1 MSSLVPTRFPI
12 AAMLIKLFS
21 ILIAVLVYPLVR
33 LKYSSTHRPQYA
45 GAMPSSTHDDNLHG
59 ITKEGIEMS
68 MNDPQWGKRGNKN
81 EGGPPD
87 FDEIVRKLNQKLSG
101 LFGKKNSPT
110 SGGDNGSGQFGGP
123 SKAAMGGGFLFAII
137 LALAVWLASGF
148 YIVETGRKGVE
159 LRLGKYKQ
167 TTGAGLNWRL
177 PYPIESNEIVNI
189 DNVEVVEIGHRNNQK
204 SKVPEEAQMLTED
217 QNIVDVQFAVQYTL
231 RSPEDFLF
239 NNKDPKEAVKQ
250 VAETAMREIVG
261 KSKMD
266 FVLYEG
272 RADIGARAKTLMQS
286 LLDRYKTGIQI
297 STVTMQNA
305 QPPQPVQASFDDA
318 VRAKQNSEQLKND
331 GEAYAND
338 ILPKARGSAAR
349 LLEEAEG
356 YKQSVAANA
365 QGDASRFSQILTE
378 YEKAPGV
385 TRERIYLDVM
395 QQIMQNTS
403 KVLVDQKG
411 GQNMLYIPLDKI
423 MQMQTQSTLPEAISS
438 ETATQRAAA
447 IASQTPATAPVV
459 VDATRARDPRARE
472 NR

>member
-1 MSSLVPTRFPI
+1 MSLHAPSRSPVSFLL
-12 AAMLIKLFS
+12 AA
-21 ILIAVLVYPLVR
+21 VVYPAAWLNYQLMNKFR
-33 LKYSSTHRPQYA
+33 HS
-45 GAMPSSTHDDNLHG
+45 DNA
-59 ITKEGIEMS
+59 EMS
-68 MNDPQWGKRGNKN
+68 MNDPQWGKRPNKN
-81 EGGPPD
+81 ENGPPD
-87 FDEIVRKLNQKLSG
+87 FDEIVRKFNQKLNG
-101 LFGKKNSPT
+101 LFGKKSPAT
-110 SGGDNGSGQFGGP
+110 GGGDGGNQFGGP
-123 SKAAMGGGFLFAII
+123 SKAIMGGGFLFAIG
-137 LALAVWLASGF
+137 LAIAVWLASGF
-148 YIVETGRKGVE
+148 YIVETGRKGIE

-177 PYPIESNEIVNI
+177 PYPVESHEIVNI
-189 DNVEVVEIGHRNNQK
+189 DNVEVIEIGHRGNQK
-204 SKVPEEAQMLTED
+204 TKVPEEAQMLTED

-272 RADIGARAKTLMQS
+272 RADIGARAKILMQS

-318 VRAKQNSEQLKND
+318 VRAKQIREQLKNE

-356 YKQSVAANA
+356 YKQTVMANA

-411 GQNMLYIPLDKI
+411 GQNLLYLPLDKI
-423 MQMQTQSTLPEAISS
+423 MQMQSQSTPYDGSS
-438 ETATQRAAA
+438 AESAVARAAA
-447 IASQTPATAPVV
+447 SAPQPAQTVPAPAA
-459 VDATRARDPRARE
+459 DARTRDPRARE

>member
-1 MSSLVPTRFPI
+1 MSAHAPLRHPASYFI
-12 AAMLIKLFS
+12 AA
-21 ILIAVLVYPLVR
+21 LVYPVAWLNYQLR
-33 LKYSSTHRPQYA
+33 NKFQLGNAT
-45 GAMPSSTHDDNLHG
+45 
-59 ITKEGIEMS
+59 EMS
-68 MNDPQWGKRGNKN
+68 MNDPQWGKRPNKN
-81 EGGPPD
+81 ENGPPD
-87 FDEIVRKLNQKLSG
+87 FDEIVRKFNQKLNG
-101 LFGKKNSPT
+101 LFGKKSPAT
-110 SGGDNGSGQFGGP
+110 GGGDGGNQFGGP
-123 SKAAMGGGFLFAII
+123 SKAVMGGGFLFAIG
-137 LALAVWLASGF
+137 LAVAVWLASGF
-148 YIVETGRKGVE
+148 YIVETGSKGIE

-167 TTGAGLNWRL
+167 TTSAGLNWRL
-177 PYPIESNEIVNI
+177 PYPIESNVIVNI
-189 DNVEVVEIGHRNNQK
+189 DNVEVIEIGHRNNQK
-204 SKVPEEAQMLTED
+204 AKVPEEAQMLTED

-318 VRAKQNSEQLKND
+318 VRAKQIREQLKNE

-356 YKQSVAANA
+356 YKQTVVANA

-395 QQIMQNTS
+395 QQIMQNSS
-403 KVLVDQKG
+403 KVLVDQKA
-411 GQNMLYIPLDKI
+411 GQNLLYLPLDKL
-423 MQMQTQSTLPEAISS
+423 MQMQAPSTGYDGASAESAI
-438 ETATQRAAA
+438 ARAAA
-447 IASQTPATAPVV
+447 SAPQPTPTAPATTP
-459 VDATRARDPRARE
+459 DARARDPRARE

>member
-1 MSSLVPTRFPI
+1 MSAHAPLRHPASFFI
-12 AAMLIKLFS
+12 AA
-21 ILIAVLVYPLVR
+21 LVYPVAWLNYQLR
-33 LKYSSTHRPQYA
+33 NKFQR
-45 GAMPSSTHDDNLHG
+45 GAVANET
-59 ITKEGIEMS
+59 EMS
-68 MNDPQWGKRGNKN
+68 MNDPQWGKRPNKN
-81 EGGPPD
+81 ENGPPD
-87 FDEIVRKLNQKLSG
+87 FDEIVRKFNQKLNG
-101 LFGKKNSPT
+101 LFGKKSPAT
-110 SGGDNGSGQFGGP
+110 GGGDGGNQFGGP
-123 SKAAMGGGFLFAII
+123 SKAVMGGGFLFAIG
-137 LALAVWLASGF
+137 LAVAVWLASGF
-148 YIVETGRKGVE
+148 YIVETGSKGIE

-177 PYPIESNEIVNI
+177 PYPIESNVIVNI
-189 DNVEVVEIGHRNNQK
+189 DNVEVIEIGHRNNQK
-204 SKVPEEAQMLTED
+204 AKVPEEAQMLTED
-217 QNIVDVQFAVQYTL
+217 QNIVDVQFAVQYTI

-272 RADIGARAKTLMQS
+272 RADIGARAKVLMQT

-318 VRAKQNSEQLKND
+318 VRAKQIREQLKNE

-356 YKQSVAANA
+356 YKQTVVANA

-395 QQIMQNTS
+395 QQIMQNSS
-403 KVLVDQKG
+403 KVLVDQKA
-411 GQNMLYIPLDKI
+411 GQNLLYLPLDKL
-423 MQMQTQSTLPEAISS
+423 MQMQAPSAGYDGSSAESAI
-438 ETATQRAAA
+438 ARAAA
-447 IASQTPATAPVV
+447 SAPQPAPAAPVTMP
-459 VDATRARDPRARE
+459 DARARDPRARE